1 MPALLKVLVTLVA
14 ASLMLPLEVSA
25 EESWDKQSYWY
36 GFYIGA
42 ASMTCG
48 FLEDGLLSKGYAKTA
63 LASLF
68 EPDEEIPNISRKRAL
83 EEMIGDKGY
92 KSCPLPR

>member
-1 MPALLKVLVTLVA
+1 
-14 ASLMLPLEVSA
+14 
-25 EESWDKQSYWY
+25 
-36 GFYIGA
+36 
-42 ASMTCG
+42 MTCG